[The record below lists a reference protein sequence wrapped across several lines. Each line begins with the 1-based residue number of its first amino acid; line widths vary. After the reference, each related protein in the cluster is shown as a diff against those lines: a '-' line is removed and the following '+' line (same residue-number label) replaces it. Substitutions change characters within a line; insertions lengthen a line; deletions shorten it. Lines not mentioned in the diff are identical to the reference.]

1 MFIKFVVMQNFIN
14 FQSLQISMSL
24 WFAKEVKKTV
34 RGIVVTG
41 ENIEGTRTV
50 DVLLTEDV
58 LKKLKELMNDEGA

>member
-1 MFIKFVVMQNFIN
+1 
-14 FQSLQISMSL
+14 MSL

-58 LKKLKELMNDEGA
+58 LKKLKELMNDEGV